1 MPAASARGRQSR
13 GAALQEEEMAKWMKE
28 AGAHGVPVAQAR
40 RASKS
45 KAITRNKTHTQK

>member
-13 GAALQEEEMAKWMKE
+13 GAGLQLEEEEMAKWTKE

-40 RASKS
+40 RQESEQEQS
-45 KAITRNKTHTQK
+45 YH